1 MKNVI
6 FTASESVAIPVP
18 EENIPIQHYLRQP
31 QRLAGAIADPKL
43 MKQLSETRYRVQMR
57 EINFMDTYH
66 FQPTVILKVWSGADG
81 TVKLR
86 SEACEIQGSEYIN
99 KRFKLKV
106 QGQLS
111 PVTRENQTVLEGQA
125 DLKVK
130 VELPPLLWLT
140 PQHLLEITGN
150 RILKSVLQ
158 RIKQRLKT
166 QLLKDYQAW
175 ARQTTPEA
183 AEAQLGNV
191 YTG

>member
-6 FTASESVAIPVP
+6 FTASESVEIPVK
-18 EENIPIQHYLRQP
+18 EESIPIQHYLRQP

-43 MKQLSETRYRVQMR
+43 MRQLSDTRYRVQMR
-57 EINFMDTYH
+57 EINFMDIYH
-66 FQPTVILKVWSGADG
+66 FQPTVILKVWSGSEG
-81 TVKLR
+81 TIKLR
-86 SEACEIQGSEYIN
+86 SEACEIKGIEYIN

-106 QGQLS
+106 QGQLV
-111 PVTRENQTVLEGQA
+111 PVTINNQTLLQGQA
-125 DLKVK
+125 DLKVQ

-140 PQHLLEITGN
+140 PQPLLQITGN

-166 QLLKDYQAW
+166 QLIADYQQW
-175 ARQTTPEA
+175 AHQTNA
-183 AEAQLGNV
+183 AASEAQLGNA

>member
-6 FTASESVAIPVP
+6 FTASETVAIPV
-18 EENIPIQHYLRQP
+18 EEESIPIQHYLRQP
-31 QRLAGAIADPKL
+31 QRLASAIADPKL
-43 MKQLSETRYRVQMR
+43 MKQLSDTRYRVKMR

-66 FQPTVILKVWSGADG
+66 FQPTVNLKIWSGADG
-81 TVKLR
+81 TVKLK
-86 SEACEIQGSEYIN
+86 SEACEIKGSEYIN
-99 KRFKLKV
+99 KRFKLQV
-106 QGQLS
+106 QGQLT
-111 PVTRENQTVLEGQA
+111 PVTRDNQTVLEGQA

-140 PQHLLEITGN
+140 PQHLLEMTGN

-166 QLLKDYQAW
+166 QLLTDYQAW
-175 ARQTTPEA
+175 ARQTDPEA
-183 AEAQLGNV
+183 VEAQLGNV

>member
-6 FTASESVAIPVP
+6 FTASETVAIPVQ
-18 EENIPIQHYLRQP
+18 EESIPIRHYLRQP
-31 QRLAGAIADPKL
+31 QRLASAISDPKL
-43 MKQLSETRYRVQMR
+43 MKQLSDKRYRVQMR

-66 FQPTVILKVWSGADG
+66 FQPTVNLKVWSSPDG
-81 TVKLR
+81 TVKLK
-86 SEACEIQGSEYIN
+86 SEACEIKGIEYIN
-99 KRFKLKV
+99 KRFKLQV
-106 QGQLS
+106 QGQLT
-111 PVTRENQTVLEGQA
+111 PVTRDNQTVLEGQA

-140 PQHLLEITGN
+140 PQHLLEMTGN

-166 QLLKDYQAW
+166 QLLADYQAW
-175 ARQTTPEA
+175 ARQTDPET
-183 AEAQLGNV
+183 AEAQLGKV

>member
-6 FTASESVAIPVP
+6 FTASETVAIPVQ
-18 EENIPIQHYLRQP
+18 EESIPIQHYLRQP
-31 QRLAGAIADPKL
+31 QRLASAIADPKL
-43 MKQLSETRYRVQMR
+43 MKQLSDTRYRVQMR

-66 FQPTVILKVWSGADG
+66 FQPTVNLKIWSSADG
-81 TVKLR
+81 TVKLK
-86 SEACEIQGSEYIN
+86 SEACEIKGSEYIN
-99 KRFKLKV
+99 KRFKLQV
-106 QGQLS
+106 QGQLT
-111 PVTRENQTVLEGQA
+111 PVTRDNQTVLEGQA

-140 PQHLLEITGN
+140 PQHLLEMTGN
-150 RILKSVLQ
+150 RILKSVLH

-166 QLLKDYQAW
+166 QLLADYQAW
-175 ARQTTPEA
+175 ARQTDPEA

>member
-6 FTASESVAIPVP
+6 FTASESVAIPVS
-18 EENIPIQHYLRQP
+18 EESIPIQHYLRQP
-31 QRLAGAIADPKL
+31 QRLASAIADPKL
-43 MKQLSETRYRVQMR
+43 MKQLSDTRYRVQMR

-66 FQPTVILKVWSGADG
+66 FQPTVNLKVWSSPDG
-81 TVKLR
+81 TVKLK
-86 SEACEIQGSEYIN
+86 SEACEIKGIEYIN
-99 KRFKLKV
+99 KRFKLQV
-106 QGQLS
+106 QGQLT
-111 PVTRENQTVLEGQA
+111 PVTRDNQTLLEGQA

-140 PQHLLEITGN
+140 PQHLLEMTGN

-166 QLLKDYQAW
+166 QLLADYQAW
-175 ARQTTPEA
+175 ARQTDPKA